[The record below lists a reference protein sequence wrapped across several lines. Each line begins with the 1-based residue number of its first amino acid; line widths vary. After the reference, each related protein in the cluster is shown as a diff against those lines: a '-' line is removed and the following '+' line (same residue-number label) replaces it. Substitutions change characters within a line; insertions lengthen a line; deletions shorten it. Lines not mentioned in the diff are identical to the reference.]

1 MWGVSLKN
9 SQRKRPTKNFARFH
23 NHFLRF
29 TIKRC
34 TGTLSKCRPRLNLEF
49 IIPKTLISHIFNTS
63 FKNTFQSYIDIISI
77 VIIIIIIIII
87 NDPYNTPGCRRR
99 PPVFSS
105 ALGSLLMIWLF
116 PNSSIFFSTLE
127 AGIASSCLRDYI
139 LHNRKVSN
147 IFGLLAVQS
156 TRTFLKCEHK
166 DGERESCR
174 RIIVEV
180 GRKTLSVKL
189 LCSSNL
195 SMKSW
200 MSSLT
205 NQVFTTYRFLKMLT
219 SKTKRKLSFAFES
232 RCLIISIHGC

>member
-1 MWGVSLKN
+1 MCRVSLIN
-9 SQRKRPTKNFARFH
+9 SQRKRLTKNCVRFL

-29 TIKRC
+29 TLKRC
-34 TGTLSKCRPRLNLEF
+34 TGILSKCRPRLNLEF

-77 VIIIIIIIII
+77 AVIIIIIII
-87 NDPYNTPGCRRR
+87 NDPYNTPGGRRR

-105 ALGSLLMIWLF
+105 ALGSFLMLWLF
-116 PNSSIFFSTLE
+116 PSSSPFFSTLE
-127 AGIASSCLRDYI
+127 AGIASSCPRDYI
-139 LHNRKVSN
+139 LHDKKVSN
-147 IFGLLAVQS
+147 IFGLFAVQS
-156 TRTFLKCEHK
+156 TRTFLKCDHK

-195 SMKSW
+195 SMKS
-200 MSSLT
+200 
-205 NQVFTTYRFLKMLT
+205 
-219 SKTKRKLSFAFES
+219 
-232 RCLIISIHGC
+232 